1 MYSCNYFDGT
11 LRPLSVSYKKCNF
24 ELFFNPNYFW
34 KICYHFKWKHFFF
47 QCLILFIADHL
58 KTPLDDYLRTHFE
71 PSKVRLERMFPRSG
85 LIQARMRGAVV
96 ARGTVLTFL
105 DSHCE
110 ATTGWLEPLLAHIAK
125 DRSDYSSLTPILSF
139 SRSCLLIN

>member
-1 MYSCNYFDGT
+1 MKS
-11 LRPLSVSYKKCNF
+11 
-24 ELFFNPNYFW
+24 
-34 KICYHFKWKHFFF
+34 
-47 QCLILFIADHL
+47 
-58 KTPLDDYLRTHFE
+58 PLDDYLRTHFE
-71 PSKVRLERMFPRSG
+71 PSKVRLERKFPRSG

-125 DRSDYSSLTPILSF
+125 DRSDYSSLTPILYPCFVVQNFLNKDIKKKYILLSM
-139 SRSCLLIN
+139 SRSCLLLIKLKAPPPFFFIHF